1 MINKELLVIFIVYL
15 LITVFLLITDA
26 VFYTNIINP
35 IFWICIIVYL
45 IWNIRKNYVRF
56 SRNKRYFI
64 YMIIISYIHIMVY
77 FYLGFILG
85 FSKSPYNHGIIAI
98 LKNVAI
104 EIIPIIGIEIAR
116 GVLVVRNKNNKL
128 LLVLVTILF
137 ILIEINYHT
146 LTRLYSNK
154 EELFKYI
161 CGTILPLIA
170 TSSLYTYLTLKTSFL
185 LPIIFRVFNQLVVL
199 LLPIFPYTDW
209 FTTGSI
215 YILSP
220 AIIYFLFK
228 YKILKDEQSKSKKQE
243 GILAKFSYTLSF
255 ILLVTLICFMLGLFQ
270 YEPISVLSNSM
281 VPTYN
286 RGDVIIFKKLNESE
300 LKEIPNYSIIIY
312 SIGDQTVAHRV
323 VSIIKQ
329 NDTVMYQ
336 TKGDSNNA
344 PDVNLVQIEQ
354 IQGVYVFHMKYI
366 GFPSVWLYSYFHNE
380 EAKVE
385 TK

>member
-45 IWNIRKNYVRF
+45 IWNIRKNYIRF

-228 YKILKDEQSKSKKQE
+228 YKILKDEQSKSKKPE
-243 GILAKFSYTLSF
+243 GFLAKFSYTLSF
-255 ILLVTLICFMLGLFQ
+255 VLLVTLICFMLGLFQ